1 MTVKKKK
8 LMATSVFS
16 CASCTAGSASEHRYG
31 IYRAAGQAWM
41 DQREDYTEDHPVDTV
56 ACNVDLTVY
65 VHARGARASE
75 QVAGQSL
82 E

>member
-1 MTVKKKK
+1 
-8 LMATSVFS
+8 
-16 CASCTAGSASEHRYG
+16 
-31 IYRAAGQAWM
+31 M